1 MVIVPV
7 KKFYN
12 CISNL
17 SSSFLNVIFSIVRK
31 FSPLYGSYFIIKVN
45 ALNSN
50 TVKQFNDL
58 LNDGFHSSVKI
69 TYKECNIIQIQMT
82 ANPIIIKL
90 NKFKKI
96 KRKIKSFFGI
106 PRDFYSCHLYFC
118 SSLFNLCSSWNIN
131 GWNSEKRDGVM
142 YLNSVFKPLCIMP
155 SGNW

>member
-69 TYKECNIIQIQMT
+69 TYKECKSYSNSNDRKSNYNKVKQI
-82 ANPIIIKL
+82 
-90 NKFKKI
+90 
-96 KRKIKSFFGI
+96 
-106 PRDFYSCHLYFC
+106 
-118 SSLFNLCSSWNIN
+118 
-131 GWNSEKRDGVM
+131 
-142 YLNSVFKPLCIMP
+142 
-155 SGNW
+155 